1 MSISVEKTGKVCVV
15 GIEGV
20 LDERVARQLRTHLKE
35 ISDSDAVYIIFD
47 MSATRFVSSTGL
59 GLIVSFANQHQR
71 RYGTGAVIL
80 AGVNE
85 HIQKTMDV
93 LGLLQLFILSSTKE
107 DAVKLCHQ
115 DSTGDVEEEE

>member
-1 MSISVEKTGKVCVV
+1 MSITVEKRGKVCVV

-59 GLIVSFANQHQR
+59 GLMVSFANQHQK

-85 HIQKTMDV
+85 HIQKTMNV
-93 LGLLQLFILSSTKE
+93 LGLLRLFIVSSTRE

-115 DSTGDVEEEE
+115 NSAEETEE